1 MGLAVNN
8 NTSAFAVWTNLA
20 SNSKNVSKAMNR
32 LSTGVKGA
40 SDNPAGVGIS
50 ERMRS
55 QARNVS
61 AARNNVE
68 NSLSLLQTA
77 DSWMQKMN
85 DMLARMSEL
94 SIEAGDGTK
103 TETDKD
109 NIQIEF
115 KELQTEIN
123 RITSKS
129 TAAAKFN
136 GLYLFR
142 GGNGVAVLTGDG
154 VQAGNI
160 NVQVGPDLNQTLD
173 LNLKNLQITNTEII
187 GSIIS
192 YEYNSDNVVTAST
205 RTDVTWSSVIDSSKV
220 SVSSGDVIGKLAK
233 AIDFIA
239 NARAN
244 NGAQQNKLE
253 QTRSGLLA
261 YEDNLRS
268 AESKIR
274 DVDMAKESTQF
285 SKYQILNQ
293 VSTAM
298 LTQANQLPQQVLSL
312 IG

>member
-8 NTSAFAVWTNLA
+8 NTSAFSVWTNFS
-20 SNSKNVSKAMNR
+20 SNTSQVSKAMTR
-32 LSTGVKGA
+32 LSTGVKGSA
-40 SDNPAGVGIS
+40 DNPAGVGIS

-103 TETDKD
+103 SNADTD

-115 KELQTEIN
+115 QELQQEIN
-123 RITSKS
+123 RITSNS

-142 GGNGVAVLTGDG
+142 GGNGIAVLSGDG
-154 VQAGNI
+154 VQSGNI

-187 GSIIS
+187 GSIVS
-192 YEYNSDNVVTAST
+192 YDYN
-205 RTDVTWSSVIDSSKV
+205 
-220 SVSSGDVIGKLAK
+220 
-233 AIDFIA
+233 
-239 NARAN
+239 
-244 NGAQQNKLE
+244 
-253 QTRSGLLA
+253 
-261 YEDNLRS
+261 
-268 AESKIR
+268 
-274 DVDMAKESTQF
+274 
-285 SKYQILNQ
+285 
-293 VSTAM
+293 
-298 LTQANQLPQQVLSL
+298 LSL
-312 IG
+312 IHI

>member
-1 MGLAVNN
+1 MSLAVNN
-8 NTSAFAVWTNLA
+8 NVPAFSIWTNFSA
-20 SNSKNVSKAMNR
+20 NTQKMAKAMNH
-32 LSTGVKGA
+32 LSTGVKGPA
-40 SDNPAGVGIS
+40 DNPSGVGIS

-61 AARNNVE
+61 AARGNVE

-103 TETDKD
+103 TDIDKK

-115 KELQTEIN
+115 KELQQEIN

-142 GGNGVAVLTGDG
+142 GGNGIAVLTGDG
-154 VQAGNI
+154 VQTGGI
-160 NVQVGPDLNQTLD
+160 TVQVGPDLNQTLD

-192 YEYNSDNVVTAST
+192 YEYDANNIVTSSA
-205 RTDVTWSSVIDSSKV
+205 RTSVTWSSVIDVTKV
-220 SVSSGDVIGKLAK
+220 SVTSIDVVGKLGK
-233 AIDFIA
+233 AIDFIS

-253 QTRSGLLA
+253 QTRSGLLS
-261 YEDNLRS
+261 YEDNLRA

-274 DVDMAKESTQF
+274 DVDMARESTEF
-285 SKYQILNQ
+285 AKYQILGQ
-293 VSTAM
+293 VSNAM
-298 LTQANQLPQQVLSL
+298 LAQANQLPQQVLQL
-312 IG
+312 LG

>member
-1 MGLAVNN
+1 MSLAVNN
-8 NTSAFAVWTNLA
+8 NTSAFSVWTNFSA
-20 SNSKNVSKAMNR
+20 NTSKLTKAMNH

-40 SDNPAGVGIS
+40 ADNPSGVGIS

-103 TETDKD
+103 TESDKG

-115 KELQTEIN
+115 QELQEEIN

-142 GGNGVAVLTGDG
+142 GGNGIAVLSNDG
-154 VQAGNI
+154 VQTGNI

-173 LNLKNLQITNTEII
+173 LNLKNLQITNTEVI

-192 YEYNSDNVVTAST
+192 YDYNSDNVVTSST
-205 RTDVTWSSVIDSSKV
+205 RTDVTWSSVIDSTKV
-220 SVSSGDVIGKLAK
+220 SVSSSDVVGKLAK
-233 AIDFIA
+233 AIDFIS

-274 DVDMAKESTQF
+274 DVDMAKESTMF
-285 SKYQILNQ
+285 AKYQILNQ
-293 VSTAM
+293 VSNAM
-298 LTQANQLPQQVLSL
+298 LAQANQLPQQVLQL